1 MGEPR
6 SLPAMTHAEL
16 ARVVATLAAKL
27 TGAPVQKVRQVRADA
42 VTLECRAPGETIHLL
57 FSVHPR
63 FFRVLP
69 QADKPAGEAA
79 TSAFAM
85 LLRKRLIG
93 GRIVEL
99 ALEPRDRIVSLAVNR
114 RDEDGNDEVWT
125 LLAELF
131 GPKSNLLLL
140 APDGKI
146 VDALQPRRLASREL
160 AVGELYR
167 LPDDSPPPATDD
179 RGLAIEEMARLRN
192 EAEAADERSA
202 TLRTTSGAVN
212 RERKRLRKYLVK
224 LREES
229 AAQPDAERLTW
240 EAQTIL
246 AYLHQVR
253 RGMAKVELPDL
264 NDPQRTVTVELD
276 PARSPQDNA
285 DRKFKLA
292 RRTRRK
298 VEALSERLTEMQ
310 TKHDALEEI
319 AAALAREPA
328 DEELAALVERVRSLG
343 VKMPAPQAAPV
354 RKKKQEEQGGVRPF
368 TAQDGAKIYVG
379 RNDRENDELTFRLA
393 RGNDYWLHV
402 EGAPGSHVVVR
413 LPAGGE
419 LTSETLLDAA
429 SLALLH
435 SSRKSAGDGTVMY
448 TRRKHIRKPK
458 GAPPGK
464 VLAGST
470 KSIFIRLDDER
481 VERLYQSRE

>member
-6 SLPAMTHAEL
+6 SLPALTHAEL
-16 ARVVATLAAKL
+16 ARAVAELAARL
-27 TGAPVQKVRQVRADA
+27 TGAPVQKGRQVRADA

-57 FSVHPR
+57 FSAHPR

-114 RDEDGNDEVWT
+114 RDEDGHDEVWT

-146 VDALQPRRLASREL
+146 VDALQPRRLASRGL
-160 AVGELYR
+160 AAGEAYR
-167 LPDDSPPPATDD
+167 LPTDSPPLETND
-179 RGLAIEEMARLRN
+179 RGLSIAEMARRWN
-192 EAEAADERSA
+192 EAEDVDERSA
-202 TLRTTSGAVN
+202 NWRTTSGEVN
-212 RERKRLRKYLVK
+212 RERKRLRKYLAK
-224 LREES
+224 LHEEL
-229 AAQPDAERLTW
+229 AAQPDADRLTW

-246 AYLHQVR
+246 AYLHLVR
-253 RGMAKVELPDL
+253 RGAAKAELPDL

-276 PARSPQDNA
+276 PAHSPQDNA

-298 VEALSERLTEMQ
+298 VEALRERLTEMQ
-310 TKHDALEEI
+310 TKHDALDEI
-319 AAALAREPA
+319 ASALAQEPT
-328 DEELAALVERVRSLG
+328 DDSLAALVERVRALG
-343 VKMPAPQAAPV
+343 VKAGAPQPLPV
-354 RKKKQEEQGGVRPF
+354 RKKKEEPGGLRPF
-368 TAQDGAKIYVG
+368 TARDGAQIFVG

-413 LPAGGE
+413 LSAGGE
-419 LTSETLLDAA
+419 LNSETLLDAA

-435 SSRKSAGDGTVMY
+435 SSRKSAGSGTVMY

-458 GAPPGK
+458 GAAPGK

-470 KSIFIRLDDER
+470 KSIFIRLDDAR
-481 VERLYQSRE
+481 IERLYQSRA